1 MPPRYSA
8 LTMDFSQLLAR
19 LNNQKALQVVTLCLG
34 LLLGL
39 TVLFL
44 VRDLISV
51 AVTPKEKT
59 AKGTPKTTENQ
70 KRNLTDYTPL
80 LSSNPF
86 GFSAGELKLL
96 SAATGPSSASP
107 TDIVLLGTV
116 AGRRDSSYAII
127 ADKSGQQEVFRI
139 GAQVF
144 GLGRLARVEMTRV
157 FVTNQGRE
165 LEVRLKDIADIREIR
180 PAEAPSAASFG
191 RRVGDST
198 YQIDQQRVQQAIE
211 KPDQIMTDAR
221 FVPNIVDGRQQGFVL
236 REVKPG
242 GIYSSLGLQN
252 GDILLRINEFAISN
266 PETALQAFTAL
277 RGIDRA
283 QLDVIRNSSK
293 MTMTY
298 QIR

>member
-1 MPPRYSA
+1 MELNNVFRY
-8 LTMDFSQLLAR
+8 
-19 LNNQKALQVVTLCLG
+19 LNNQKTLQVVTLCLG
-34 LLLGL
+34 LVLAL

-44 VRDLISV
+44 VRDIISISL
-51 AVTPKEKT
+51 TPKEKT
-59 AKGTPKTTENQ
+59 VKGAAKPAEALKHS
-70 KRNLTDYTPL
+70 LTDYAPVLT
-80 LSSNPF
+80 SNPF
-86 GFSAGELKLL
+86 GFPAGELKLM
-96 SAATGPSSASP
+96 AASTGPSVSQ
-107 TDIVLLGTV
+107 TDLTLIGTV
-116 AGRRDSSYAII
+116 AGRKDISYAIL
-127 ADKSGQQEVFRI
+127 ADKSGQQDVFRV
-139 GAQVF
+139 GSTVF
-144 GLGRLARVEMTRV
+144 GLGKLSRVEMTKV
-157 FVTNQGRE
+157 FIGSQGRE
-165 LEVRLKDIADIREIR
+165 IEIKLKDIADIRDIKQ
-180 PAEAPSAASFG
+180 ADAPTSASSASFG

-221 FVPNIVDGRQQGFVL
+221 FVPNIVEGKQQGFIL

-252 GDILLRINEFAISN
+252 GDILLRINEFTISN

-283 QLDVIRNSSK
+283 QLDVIRNSAK

>member
-1 MPPRYSA
+1 MELDNA
-8 LTMDFSQLLAR
+8 LR
-19 LNNQKALQVVTLCLG
+19 HLNNQKVLQVVTLCLG
-34 LLLGL
+34 LILAL
-39 TVLFL
+39 TMLFL
-44 VRDLISV
+44 VRDIISISI
-51 AVTPKEKT
+51 APKEKT
-59 AKGTPKTTENQ
+59 AKGSIKPAEGL
-70 KRNLTDYTPL
+70 KRTLTDYAPVL
-80 LSSNPF
+80 ANNPF
-86 GFSAGELKLL
+86 GFPAGELKQITT
-96 SAATGPSSASP
+96 STGPAVSQ
-107 TDIVLLGTV
+107 TDLTLIGTV
-116 AGRRDSSYAII
+116 AGRKDVSYAIL
-127 ADKSGQQEVFRI
+127 ADKSGQQDVFRI

-144 GLGRLARVEMTRV
+144 GLGKLSRVEMTKV
-157 FVTNQGRE
+157 FIGSQGRE
-165 LEVRLKDIADIREIR
+165 IEIKLKDITDIREIKQ
-180 PAEAPSAASFG
+180 AEVPSSASAASFG

-221 FVPNIVDGRQQGFVL
+221 FVPNIVEGKQQGFML

-252 GDILLRINEFAISN
+252 GDVLLRINEFTISN

>member
-1 MPPRYSA
+1 ME
-8 LTMDFSQLLAR
+8 LDNFLKHI
-19 LNNQKALQVVTLCLG
+19 NNQKTLQVVTLCLG
-34 LLLGL
+34 LVLAL

-44 VRDLISV
+44 VRDIVSISL
-51 AVTPKEKT
+51 APKEKA
-59 AKGTPKTTENQ
+59 AKGTVKPVEGL
-70 KRNLTDYTPL
+70 KRNLTDYAPIL
-80 LSSNPF
+80 ANNPF
-86 GFSAGELKLL
+86 GFPAGELKLITTP
-96 SAATGPSSASP
+96 AGPSVSQ
-107 TDIVLLGTV
+107 TDLTLIGTV
-116 AGRRDSSYAII
+116 AGRKDLSYAIL
-127 ADKSGQQEVFRI
+127 ADKSGQQDVFRI
-139 GAQVF
+139 GSEVF
-144 GLGRLARVEMTRV
+144 GLGKLAKVEMTRV
-157 FVTNQGRE
+157 FIGNQGKE
-165 LEVRLKDIADIREIR
+165 IEIKLKDIADIREIK
-180 PAEAPSAASFG
+180 PADAPSSASAASFG

-221 FVPNIVDGRQQGFVL
+221 FVPNIVEGKQQGFVL

-252 GDILLRINEFAISN
+252 GDILLRINEFTISN

-283 QLDVIRNSSK
+283 QLDVIRNSAK

>member
-1 MPPRYSA
+1 MELGNIFER
-8 LTMDFSQLLAR
+8 F
-19 LNNQKALQVVTLCLG
+19 NNQKTLQAVTLCLG
-34 LLLGL
+34 LILGL
-39 TVLFL
+39 AVLFL
-44 VRDLISV
+44 VRDIVSIS
-51 AVTPKEKT
+51 VTPKEKT
-59 AKGTPKTTENQ
+59 AKTPAKPAGDT
-70 KRNLTDYTPL
+70 KRSLSDYAPVL
-80 LSSNPF
+80 ASNPF
-86 GFSAGELKLL
+86 GFPGGELQLL
-96 SAATGPSSASP
+96 SAAAGPSVSR
-107 TDIVLLGTV
+107 TDLTLIGTV
-116 AGRRDSSYAII
+116 AGRRDVSYAIL
-127 ADKSGQQEVFRI
+127 ADKSGQQDVFRI

-144 GLGRLARVEMTRV
+144 GLGKLAKVEMTRV
-157 FVTNQGRE
+157 FIGSKGSE
-165 LEVRLKDIADIREIR
+165 IEVKLKDITDIREIKQADV
-180 PAEAPSAASFG
+180 PTAASFG

-221 FVPNIVDGRQQGFVL
+221 FVPHIVEGKQQGFIL

-252 GDILLRINEFAISN
+252 GDILLRINEFSISN

-283 QLDVIRNSSK
+283 QLDVIRNSAK